1 MNKYIIPILIFLTSC
16 SSTSLKKSITYSAT
30 LGCVGGGAFGYGLS
44 PEGSYN
50 KKMNTAV
57 GCATGALVSGA
68 IGYMFYKDNPLNEQ
82 QKRSLEDVKTEVNVG
97 PTSLNVNQKFAPI
110 GKVDLPQI
118 QLPEELKGKLPNPKL
133 YIQEVQGQ
141 RVIQDG
147 KVILIDPHKA
157 YIYTTEEPLNE

>member
-1 MNKYIIPILIFLTSC
+1 MNKYVLPIFFIISSC
-16 SSTSLKKSITYSAT
+16 SSTSLTKSITYSAS
-30 LGCVGGGAFGYGLS
+30 LGCLGGGTLGYGLS
-44 PEGSYN
+44 PDGAYN
-50 KKMNTAV
+50 KRMNTAI
-57 GCATGALVSGA
+57 GCASGALISGA
-68 IGYMFYKDNPLNEQ
+68 IGYMLYKDNPLNEQ
-82 QKRSLEDVKTEVNVG
+82 QKRSLEDVKTEINVG

-157 YIYTTEEPLNE
+157 YIYTTEEPSHE

>member
-1 MNKYIIPILIFLTSC
+1 MNKYILPLLIIMSSC
-16 SSTSLKKSITYSAT
+16 SSTSLKKSVMYSAS
-30 LGCVGGGAFGYGLS
+30 LGCAGGGALGYGLS

-50 KKMNTAV
+50 KKMNTAM
-57 GCATGALVSGA
+57 GCVSGALVSGA

-82 QKRSLEDVKTEVNVG
+82 QKRSIEEVKSEINIG
-97 PTSLNVNQKFAPI
+97 PTSVNVNQNFAPI

-118 QLPEELKGKLPNPKL
+118 QLPEDLKGKLPNPKL

-141 RVIQDG
+141 KVIQDG

-157 YIYTTEEPLNE
+157 YIYTTEEPGHE